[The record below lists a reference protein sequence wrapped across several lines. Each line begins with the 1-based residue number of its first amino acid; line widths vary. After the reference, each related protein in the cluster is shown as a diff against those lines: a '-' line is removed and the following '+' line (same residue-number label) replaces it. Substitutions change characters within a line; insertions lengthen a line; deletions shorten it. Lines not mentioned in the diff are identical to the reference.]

1 MAASAT
7 DGGGVKPLPL
17 LSIGATP
24 SPLVRSGL
32 QVSSLLIPLLLW
44 TVISALELVD
54 GKFLPSPAAVLESL
68 ASMAREGILFQDIVA
83 STGRVFAGFFLATLV
98 GCPWASAWASIPR
111 SAPCVSP

>member
-7 DGGGVKPLPL
+7 DGGGVKPAFAVDWSH
-17 LSIGATP
+17 SIA
-24 SPLVRSGL
+24 LVRSGL

-68 ASMAREGILFQDIVA
+68 ASMAREGILFQTSWPA
-83 STGRVFAGFFLATLV
+83 PAGCLPAFLATLV
-98 GCPWASAWASIPR
+98 AVPLGICMGVIPR

>member
-1 MAASAT
+1 M
-7 DGGGVKPLPL
+7 
-17 LSIGATP
+17 
-24 SPLVRSGL
+24 RSGL

-54 GKFLPSPAAVLESL
+54 GKFAVSSSGAGVACLDGTG
-68 ASMAREGILFQDIVA
+68 GILFQDIVA

-98 GCPWASAWASIPR
+98 AVPWASAWASIPR